1 MLAQVFAW
9 LLSTNGF
16 LPHGFCL
23 TGDDGIIALN
33 VISDLGIALAYFSIP
48 VFLIILVVRRR
59 DLTLPA
65 TFLLFSAFILLC
77 GLSHVVEVV
86 TYWVPIYVLDGLIK
100 ASTALVSLA
109 TVFTL
114 WPMMPRLLAAASPAQ
129 LYQANQQLA
138 EQLRMRAEAETALAR
153 FNVELETR
161 VAARTSELTRINDEL
176 EAEIESNRRIARELA
191 VARDQAEQA
200 SKVKS
205 LFLAAMSHDLRTPL
219 NAIIGFSDTILSEAF
234 GPLDH
239 PRYLGY
245 IDDIHHS
252 GHLLLSMINNIL
264 DLSKIE
270 AGKREIT
277 PARLDGAEL
286 THACLRLITAEIEEK
301 RLDVVVTVD
310 PSVEIQADD
319 LAFRQVLLNLL
330 SNAVKFTPVEG
341 RVTVRIQPAAA
352 GGAMVEVADSGIGM
366 NNDALHGALEP
377 FGKLGVMT
385 ARREGA
391 GSGLGLS
398 IVIRLMELHDGSFS
412 IDSAPGKGTTV
423 RLVFPPAA
431 PLSSVSR
438 PG

>member
-1 MLAQVFAW
+1 MLSQVFTW

-16 LPHGFCL
+16 LPHAFCL
-23 TGDDGIIALN
+23 TGDEGVIALN

-48 VFLIILVVRRR
+48 VFLVFLVIRRR

-77 GLSHVVEVV
+77 GLSHVIEVV
-86 TYWVPIYVLDGLIK
+86 TYWIPIYALDGLIK

-129 LYQANQQLA
+129 LQQVNQQL
-138 EQLRMRAEAETALAR
+138 ERQLRTRAEAETALAR
-153 FNVELETR
+153 FNAELELR
-161 VAARTSELTRINDEL
+161 VAARTSELTRINGEL
-176 EAEIESNRRIARELA
+176 EVEIASNRRIARELA
-191 VARDQAEQA
+191 IARDQAQQA

-234 GPLDH
+234 GPLGH
-239 PRYLGY
+239 PRYLSY
-245 IDDIHHS
+245 IDDIHRS

-270 AGKREIT
+270 AGKREILPT
-277 PARLDGAEL
+277 RLDAAAL
-286 THACLRLITAEIEEK
+286 SQACLRLIRAEIEAK
-301 RLDVVVTVD
+301 HLDVAVTVD
-310 PSVEIQADD
+310 PSVEIRADD
-319 LAFRQVLLNLL
+319 LAFRQILLNLL
-330 SNAVKFTPVEG
+330 SNAVKFTPAEG
-341 RVTVRIQPAAA
+341 RIALRIQAAPA
-352 GGAMVEVADSGIGM
+352 GGAVVEVADDGIGM
-366 NNDALHGALEP
+366 NEASLRGALEP
-377 FGKLGVMT
+377 FGTLGAMT

-398 IVIRLMELHDGSFS
+398 IVIRLMELHGGSFS

-423 RLVFPPAA
+423 RLVFPPVA
-431 PLSSVSR
+431 PS
-438 PG
+438 PGA

>member
-1 MLAQVFAW
+1 MLSQVFTW

-23 TGDDGIIALN
+23 TGDDRIIALN
-33 VISDLGIALAYFSIP
+33 VLSDLGIALAYFSIP

-59 DLTLPA
+59 DLTLPS

-100 ASTALVSLA
+100 AATALVSLA
-109 TVFTL
+109 TAITL
-114 WPMMPRLLAAASPAQ
+114 WPMMPRLLTAASPAQ
-129 LYQANQQLA
+129 LQEANQQLA
-138 EQLRMRAEAETALAR
+138 VQLRTHTEAETELAR
-153 FNVELETR
+153 FNAELETR
-161 VAARTSELTRINDEL
+161 VAARTADLTRTNAEL
-176 EAEIESNRRIARELA
+176 EAEIASNRRIASELA

-200 SKVKS
+200 SRVKS

-234 GPLDH
+234 GPLEH
-239 PRYLGY
+239 PRYRGY
-245 IDDIHHS
+245 IDDIHRS
-252 GHLLLSMINNIL
+252 GRLLLSMINNIL

-270 AGKREIT
+270 AGKREIE
-277 PARLDGAEL
+277 PVRLDGGEL
-286 THACLRLITAEIEEK
+286 THACVRLIKAEIEEK
-301 RLDVVVTVD
+301 QLIVSVAVD
-310 PSVEIQADD
+310 PTVEIQADD

-330 SNAVKFTPVEG
+330 SNAVKFTPTGG
-341 RVTVRIQPAAA
+341 RIIVRIQPAPA
-352 GGAMVEVADSGIGM
+352 GGALVEVADSGIGM
-366 NNDALHGALEP
+366 SNEALQGALEP

-385 ARREGA
+385 ARRAGA

-398 IVIRLMELHDGSFS
+398 IVLRLMELHGGSFS
-412 IDSAPGKGTTV
+412 IDSAPAKGTTV
-423 RLVFPPAA
+423 RLVFPPIALPV
-431 PLSSVSR
+431 PLIR

>member
-1 MLAQVFAW
+1 MLSQVFTW

-23 TGDDGIIALN
+23 TGDDDIIALN

-48 VFLIILVVRRR
+48 TFLIFLVVRRR
-59 DLTLPA
+59 DLTLPS

-77 GLSHVVEVV
+77 GLSHVIEVV

-100 ASTALVSLA
+100 AATALVSLA
-109 TVFTL
+109 TAVTL
-114 WPMMPRLLAAASPAQ
+114 WPMIPRLLAAASPAQ
-129 LYQANQQLA
+129 LQQVNRQLQ
-138 EQLRMRAEAETALAR
+138 EQLRTRAEAETALAR

-161 VAARTSELTRINDEL
+161 VSARTADLTRINDEL

-200 SKVKS
+200 SRVKS

-245 IDDIHHS
+245 IDDIHRS

-270 AGKREIT
+270 AGKREIE
-277 PARLDGAEL
+277 PIRLDGADL
-286 THACLRLITAEIEEK
+286 THACLRLIKTEIGEK
-301 RLDVVVTVD
+301 LLDVVVTVD
-310 PSVEIQADD
+310 PAVEIEADD
-319 LAFRQVLLNLL
+319 LAFRQILLNLL
-330 SNAVKFTPVEG
+330 SNAVKFTPAEG
-341 RVTVRIQPAAA
+341 RISVRIQPAPA

-366 NNDALHGALEP
+366 TDDALRGALEP

-398 IVIRLMELHDGSFS
+398 IVIRLMELHGGSFA
-412 IDSAPGKGTTV
+412 IDSVPGKGTTV
-423 RLVFPPAA
+423 RLVFPPVA
-431 PLSSVSR
+431 P
-438 PG
+438 

>member
-1 MLAQVFAW
+1 MLSQVFTW

-23 TGDDGIIALN
+23 TGDDDIIALN

-48 VFLIILVVRRR
+48 TFLIFLVVRRR
-59 DLTLPA
+59 DLTLPS

-77 GLSHVVEVV
+77 GLSHVIEVV

-100 ASTALVSLA
+100 AATALVSLA
-109 TVFTL
+109 TAVTL

-129 LYQANQQLA
+129 LEQVNLHLQ
-138 EQLRMRAEAETALAR
+138 EQLRTRAEAETALAR

-161 VAARTSELTRINDEL
+161 VSARTADLTRINDEL
-176 EAEIESNRRIARELA
+176 EAEIESNRCIARELA

-200 SKVKS
+200 SRVKS

-245 IDDIHHS
+245 IDDIHRS

-270 AGKREIT
+270 AGKREIE
-277 PARLDGAEL
+277 PIRLDGADL
-286 THACLRLITAEIEEK
+286 THACLRLIKTEIGEK
-301 RLDVVVTVD
+301 LLDVVVTVD
-310 PSVEIQADD
+310 PAVEIEADD
-319 LAFRQVLLNLL
+319 LAFRQILLNLL
-330 SNAVKFTPVEG
+330 SNAVKFTPAEG
-341 RVTVRIQPAAA
+341 RISVRIQPAPA

-366 NNDALHGALEP
+366 TDDALRGALEP

-398 IVIRLMELHDGSFS
+398 IVSRLMELHGGSFA
-412 IDSAPGKGTTV
+412 IDSVPGKGTTV
-423 RLVFPPAA
+423 RLVFPPVA
-431 PLSSVSR
+431 P
-438 PG
+438 

>member
-1 MLAQVFAW
+1 MLSQVFTW

-23 TGDDGIIALN
+23 TGDDDIIALN

-48 VFLIILVVRRR
+48 TFLIFLVVRRR
-59 DLTLPA
+59 DLTLPS

-77 GLSHVVEVV
+77 GLSHVIEVV

-100 ASTALVSLA
+100 AATALVSLA
-109 TVFTL
+109 TAVTL

-129 LYQANQQLA
+129 LEQVNLHLQ
-138 EQLRMRAEAETALAR
+138 EQLRTRAEAETALAR

-161 VAARTSELTRINDEL
+161 VSARTADLTRINDEL
-176 EAEIESNRRIARELA
+176 EAEIESNRCIARELA

-200 SKVKS
+200 SRVKS

-234 GPLDH
+234 GQLDH

-245 IDDIHHS
+245 IDDIHRS

-270 AGKREIT
+270 AGKREIE
-277 PARLDGAEL
+277 PIRLDGADL
-286 THACLRLITAEIEEK
+286 THACLRLIKTEIGEK
-301 RLDVVVTVD
+301 LLDVVVTVD
-310 PSVEIQADD
+310 PAVEIEADD
-319 LAFRQVLLNLL
+319 LAFRQILLNLL
-330 SNAVKFTPVEG
+330 SNAVKFTPAEG
-341 RVTVRIQPAAA
+341 RISVRIQPAPA

-366 NNDALHGALEP
+366 TDDALRGALEP

-398 IVIRLMELHDGSFS
+398 IVIRLMELHGGSFA
-412 IDSAPGKGTTV
+412 IDSVPGKGTTV
-423 RLVFPPAA
+423 RLVFPPVA
-431 PLSSVSR
+431 P
-438 PG
+438 

>member
-1 MLAQVFAW
+1 MLAQGFTW

-23 TGDDGIIALN
+23 TGNDGIIALN

-48 VFLIILVVRRR
+48 AFLIVLVVRRR

-100 ASTALVSLA
+100 AATALVSLA
-109 TVFTL
+109 TVLTL
-114 WPMMPRLLAAASPAQ
+114 WPLMPRLLAAASPAQ
-129 LYQANQQLA
+129 LHQANQKLA
-138 EQLRMRAEAETALAR
+138 EQLRTRAESETALAR
-153 FNVELETR
+153 FNAELETR
-161 VAARTSELTRINDEL
+161 VVARTSELTRINDEL

-200 SKVKS
+200 SRVKS

-239 PRYLGY
+239 PRYLSY
-245 IDDIHHS
+245 IDDIYHS

-270 AGKREIT
+270 AGKREIS

-330 SNAVKFTPVEG
+330 SNAVKFTPDEG
-341 RVTVRIQPAAA
+341 RITVRIQPAPA
-352 GGAMVEVADSGIGM
+352 GDAVVEITDSGIGM
-366 NNDALHGALEP
+366 NDDALRGALEP

-398 IVIRLMELHDGSFS
+398 IVIRLMELHGGSFS

-438 PG
+438 SG

>member
-1 MLAQVFAW
+1 MLSQVLTW
-9 LLSTNGF
+9 LLSTDGF

-23 TGDDGIIALN
+23 TGDDRVIALN
-33 VISDLGIALAYFSIP
+33 VVSDLGIALAYFSIP
-48 VFLIILVVRRR
+48 VFLIILVLRRR

-100 ASTALVSLA
+100 AATALVSLA
-109 TVFTL
+109 TAVTL
-114 WPMMPRLLAAASPAQ
+114 WPMMPRLLAASSRAQ
-129 LYQANQQLA
+129 LREANRDLS
-138 EQLRMRAEAETALAR
+138 EQLRTRAEAATALAR
-153 FNVELETR
+153 FNAELETR
-161 VAARTSELTRINDEL
+161 VAARTAELTRINDEL
-176 EAEIESNRRIARELA
+176 EAEIDSNRRIARELA
-191 VARDQAEQA
+191 IARDQAEQA

-234 GPLDH
+234 GPLEH
-239 PRYLGY
+239 PRYLSY
-245 IDDIHHS
+245 IEDIHRS
-252 GHLLLSMINNIL
+252 GNLLLSMINNIL

-277 PARLDGAEL
+277 PTRLDGAEL
-286 THACLRLITAEIEEK
+286 TQACVRLIKADIEEK
-301 RLDVVVTVD
+301 QLDVAVSVD
-310 PSVEIQADD
+310 PAVEIQADD

-330 SNAVKFTPVEG
+330 SNAVKFTPRQG
-341 RVTVRIQPAAA
+341 RVTVRIQPAPA
-352 GGAMVEVADSGIGM
+352 GGALVEVADTGIGM
-366 NNDALHGALEP
+366 TDDALRGALEP

-398 IVIRLMELHDGSFS
+398 IVIRVMELHGGSFA
-412 IDSAPGKGTTV
+412 IDSVPDQGTTV
-423 RLVFPPAA
+423 RLVFPPVV
-431 PLSSVSR
+431 P
-438 PG
+438 

>member
-1 MLAQVFAW
+1 MLSQVLTW
-9 LLSTNGF
+9 LLSTDGF

-23 TGDDGIIALN
+23 TGDDRVIALN
-33 VISDLGIALAYFSIP
+33 VVSDLGIALAYFSIP
-48 VFLIILVVRRR
+48 VFLIILVLRRR

-100 ASTALVSLA
+100 AATALVSLA
-109 TVFTL
+109 TAVTL
-114 WPMMPRLLAAASPAQ
+114 WPMMPRLLAASSRAQ
-129 LYQANQQLA
+129 LREANRDLS
-138 EQLRMRAEAETALAR
+138 EQLRTRAEAATALAR
-153 FNVELETR
+153 FNAELETR
-161 VAARTSELTRINDEL
+161 VAARTAELTRINDEL
-176 EAEIESNRRIARELA
+176 EAEIDSNRRIARELA
-191 VARDQAEQA
+191 IARDQAEQA

-234 GPLDH
+234 GPLEH
-239 PRYLGY
+239 PRYLSY
-245 IDDIHHS
+245 IEDIHRS
-252 GHLLLSMINNIL
+252 GNLLLSMINNIL

-277 PARLDGAEL
+277 PTRLDGAEL
-286 THACLRLITAEIEEK
+286 TQACVRLIKADIEEK
-301 RLDVVVTVD
+301 QLDVAVSVD
-310 PSVEIQADD
+310 PAVEIQADD

-330 SNAVKFTPVEG
+330 SNAVKFTPRQG
-341 RVTVRIQPAAA
+341 RVTVRIQPAPA
-352 GGAMVEVADSGIGM
+352 GGALVEVADTGIGM
-366 NNDALHGALEP
+366 TDDALRGALEP

-398 IVIRLMELHDGSFS
+398 IVIRLMELHGGSFA
-412 IDSAPGKGTTV
+412 IDSVPDQGTTV
-423 RLVFPPAA
+423 RLVFPPVV
-431 PLSSVSR
+431 P
-438 PG
+438 

>member
-1 MLAQVFAW
+1 MLSQGLTW
-9 LLSTNGF
+9 LLSTDGF
-16 LPHGFCL
+16 LPHAFCL
-23 TGDDGIIALN
+23 TGDDRVIALN

-48 VFLIILVVRRR
+48 TFLIVLVVRRR

-100 ASTALVSLA
+100 AATALVSLA
-109 TVFTL
+109 TAVTL
-114 WPMMPRLLAAASPAQ
+114 WPMMPRLLAASSRAELQ
-129 LYQANQQLA
+129 QANRQLSD
-138 EQLRMRAEAETALAR
+138 ELRARAEAETALAR
-153 FNVELETR
+153 FNAELETR
-161 VAARTSELTRINDEL
+161 VATRTAELTRINDEL
-176 EAEIESNRRIARELA
+176 EAEIESNERIARELA

-200 SKVKS
+200 SRVKS

-245 IDDIHHS
+245 IDDIHRS
-252 GHLLLSMINNIL
+252 GNLLLSMINNIL

-270 AGKREIT
+270 AGKREIAPT
-277 PARLDGAEL
+277 RLDGAEL
-286 THACLRLITAEIEEK
+286 TQACVRLIKADIDDKE
-301 RLDVVVTVD
+301 LDVAVSVD
-310 PSVEIQADD
+310 PAVEIHADD
-319 LAFRQVLLNLL
+319 LAFRQILLNLL
-330 SNAVKFTPVEG
+330 SNAVKFTPPRG
-341 RVTVRIQPAAA
+341 RVTVRIQPAPA
-352 GGAMVEVADSGIGM
+352 GGTSVEVADTGIGM
-366 NNDALHGALEP
+366 TDDALRGALEP

-398 IVIRLMELHDGSFS
+398 IVIRLMELHGGSFA
-412 IDSAPGKGTTV
+412 IDSVPDRGTTV

-431 PLSSVSR
+431 PRL
-438 PG
+438 G

>member
-1 MLAQVFAW
+1 MLSRIFTW

-16 LPHGFCL
+16 LPHSFCL
-23 TGDDGIIALN
+23 TDDGGVIALN

-48 VFLIILVVRRR
+48 VFLIVLVIRRR
-59 DLTLPA
+59 DLTLPS

-77 GLSHVVEVV
+77 GLSHAIEVV
-86 TYWVPIYVLDGLIK
+86 TYWIPIYALDGLVK
-100 ASTALVSLA
+100 ASTALASLA

-129 LYQANQQLA
+129 LQQANQQL
-138 EQLRMRAEAETALAR
+138 EQQLRARAEAETALAR
-153 FNVELETR
+153 FNAELETR
-161 VAARTSELTRINDEL
+161 VAARTSELTRING
-176 EAEIESNRRIARELA
+176 ELA

-234 GPLDH
+234 GPLGH

-245 IDDIHHS
+245 IDDIHRS

-270 AGKREIT
+270 AGKREISPT
-277 PARLDGAEL
+277 RLDAAEL
-286 THACLRLITAEIEEK
+286 SQACLRLIGADIEAK
-301 RLDVVVTVD
+301 HLDVAVTAD
-310 PSVEIQADD
+310 PSVEIRADD
-319 LAFRQVLLNLL
+319 LAFRQILLNLL
-330 SNAVKFTPVEG
+330 SNAVKFTPDGG
-341 RVTVRIQPAAA
+341 RIAVRIQPAPA
-352 GGAMVEVADSGIGM
+352 GGAVVEVADSGIGM
-366 NNDALHGALEP
+366 NDESLRGALEP
-377 FGKLGVMT
+377 FGALGAMT
-385 ARREGA
+385 ARRDGA

-398 IVIRLMELHDGSFS
+398 IVIRLMELHGGSFS
-412 IDSAPGKGTTV
+412 IDSVPGEGTTV
-423 RLVFPPAA
+423 RLVFPPAE
-431 PLSSVSR
+431 PMPVLIR

>member
-1 MLAQVFAW
+1 MLSQVFTW

-16 LPHGFCL
+16 LPHGICL
-23 TGDDGIIALN
+23 TGDDDIIALN

-48 VFLIILVVRRR
+48 TFLIFLVVRRR
-59 DLTLPA
+59 DLTLPS

-77 GLSHVVEVV
+77 GLSHVIEVV

-100 ASTALVSLA
+100 AATALVSLA
-109 TVFTL
+109 TAVTL

-129 LYQANQQLA
+129 LEQVNLHLQ
-138 EQLRMRAEAETALAR
+138 EQLRTRAEAETALAR

-161 VAARTSELTRINDEL
+161 VSARTADLTRINDEL
-176 EAEIESNRRIARELA
+176 EAEIESNRCIARELA

-200 SKVKS
+200 SRVKS

-245 IDDIHHS
+245 IDDIHRS

-270 AGKREIT
+270 AGKREIE
-277 PARLDGAEL
+277 PIRLDGADL
-286 THACLRLITAEIEEK
+286 THACLRLIKTEIGEK
-301 RLDVVVTVD
+301 LLDVVVTVD
-310 PSVEIQADD
+310 PAVEIEADD
-319 LAFRQVLLNLL
+319 LAFRQILLNLL
-330 SNAVKFTPVEG
+330 SNAVKFTPAEG
-341 RVTVRIQPAAA
+341 RISVRIQPAPA

-366 NNDALHGALEP
+366 TDDALRGALEP

-398 IVIRLMELHDGSFS
+398 IVIRLMELHGGSFA
-412 IDSAPGKGTTV
+412 IDSVPGKGTTV
-423 RLVFPPAA
+423 RLVFPPVA
-431 PLSSVSR
+431 P
-438 PG
+438 